1 MHGSHASW
9 KSWEIGKSFFRH
21 GNLRNFQNVLDVKEM
36 SCKFIGSQF
45 LRFGDDCDII
55 INQRKL
61 LHHDKL

>member
-1 MHGSHASW
+1 MVPTHPGNP
-9 KSWEIGKSFFRH
+9 GKSASHFSGMEISEISKMFD
-21 GNLRNFQNVLDVKEM
+21 LKEM
-36 SCKFIGSQF
+36 SCKFIGSKF